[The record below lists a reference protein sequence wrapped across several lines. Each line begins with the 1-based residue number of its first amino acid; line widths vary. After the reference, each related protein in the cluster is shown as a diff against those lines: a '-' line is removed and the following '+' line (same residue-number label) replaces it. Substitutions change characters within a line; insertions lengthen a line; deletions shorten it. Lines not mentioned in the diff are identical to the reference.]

1 MEVVWTRS
9 ARTKEVKVVITE
21 DLDSSSH
28 QRLIA
33 LPVNF
38 FPFSLHPSTAIH
50 QVTEYVYERLLNDDL
65 CAYHRL
71 GVPSKVG
78 ETSVTFST
86 CE

>member
-1 MEVVWTRS
+1 M
-9 ARTKEVKVVITE
+9 VITE